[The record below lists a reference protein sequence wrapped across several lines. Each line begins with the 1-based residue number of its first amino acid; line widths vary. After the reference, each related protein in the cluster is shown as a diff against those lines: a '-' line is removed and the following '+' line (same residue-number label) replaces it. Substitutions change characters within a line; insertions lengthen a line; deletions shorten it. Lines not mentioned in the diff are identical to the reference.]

1 MKVPARRTQLDG
13 VSSTIS
19 GPQISPRLM
28 LVSVIRVA
36 SSLGR
41 NQEEE
46 DELSIGRMLKKSL
59 DRYPISQANL
69 LQSQL
74 RRFYWILAQVRLSQ
88 TIFLKIYYCA
98 ESTKCDRLS
107 NLKIKSV
114 RCPSAMRCVVKQR
127 RSELPPV
134 PIALATFKIPYLVP

>member
-88 TIFLKIYYCA
+88 TIFLKIYCCA
-98 ESTKCDRLS
+98 ESTKCERLS